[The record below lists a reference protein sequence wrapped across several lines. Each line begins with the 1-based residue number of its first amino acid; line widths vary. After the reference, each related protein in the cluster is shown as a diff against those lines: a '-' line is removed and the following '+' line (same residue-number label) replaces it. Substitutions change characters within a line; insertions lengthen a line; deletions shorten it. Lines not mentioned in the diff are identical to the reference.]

1 MAPVATIGR
10 SSACLTT
17 FHVASRATA
26 PSGATGRC
34 RIGGLRITGL
44 GFYDPS
50 MNTSTNALR
59 IGNAAGFWGD
69 NTDAPRRL
77 AEVADLDYLTLE
89 YLAELTLSILAH
101 LKSKNPEAGYVTEC
115 PNVVRSLVPA
125 FRANPKLKLVTNG
138 GGMNPAACAK
148 AVSSVLAE
156 EGLGDVRVAAC
167 SGDDVLADMSE
178 HIAAGQR
185 FVHFETGQDL
195 IEGETPRVNIASANA
210 YLGAAG
216 IVEALADGAQI
227 ILTGRIA
234 DASLVTGPA
243 IHEFGWAWNDWERLG
258 GATVAGHLIECGAQA
273 TGGIYS
279 NWSEQLDLSNIGY
292 PIAELHKDGTSVI
305 TKPLGTGGCVNRQ
318 TVAEQLVYEIGDPAR
333 YMTPDV
339 VADFTNVTLEQH
351 GQDRVFVA
359 GGTGTPAPETY
370 KVSMAY
376 KDGYAGSG
384 MIVIAGGDAV
394 GKARQ
399 SGELIRQR
407 VREAGFELAHY
418 NYELLGAGG
427 SLSGM
432 NLGEG
437 TPWEVVLRVA
447 ARDPNRAAIDRMLRE
462 LAPLVTSGPPGVTG
476 YTGARSKSHPVLA
489 YWPSTIHRDRMRH
502 TVRVQ
507 SAMEWTRADGV

>member
-1 MAPVATIGR
+1 M
-10 SSACLTT
+10 TT
-17 FHVASRATA
+17 QT
-26 PSGATGRC
+26 
-34 RIGGLRITGL
+34 
-44 GFYDPS
+44 
-50 MNTSTNALR
+50 LR

-77 AEVADLDYLTLE
+77 ANSSELDYLTLE

-101 LKSKNPEAGYVTEC
+101 LKSKNPDAGYVTEC

-125 FRANPKLKLVTNG
+125 FKANPGLKLVTNG
-138 GGMNPAACAK
+138 GGMNPAACAR
-148 AVSSVLAE
+148 AVAAVLAE
-156 EGLGDVRVAAC
+156 EGLGEVRVAAC
-167 SGDDVLADMSE
+167 SGDNVLTDMSE
-178 HIAAGQR
+178 HVAAGER
-185 FVHFETGQDL
+185 FTHFETGDDL
-195 IEGETPRVNIASANA
+195 IDDGIPRVNIASANA

-216 IVEALADGAQI
+216 IVEALAAGAQI
-227 ILTGRIA
+227 VLTGRIA

-243 IHEFGWAWNDWERLG
+243 IHEFGWDWDDWAKLG
-258 GATVAGHLIECGAQA
+258 GATVAGHLIECGAQS

-279 NWSEQLDLSNIGY
+279 QWSEQLDLANLGY
-292 PIAELHKDGTSVI
+292 PIAEMNADGSCVI
-305 TKPLGTGGCVNRQ
+305 TKPPGTGGCVNTQ

-339 VADFTNVTLEQH
+339 VADFTNVTLQQQGE
-351 GQDRVFVA
+351 DRVFVS
-359 GGTGTPAPETY
+359 GGDGTAAPDTY

-384 MIVIAGGDAV
+384 MIVVAGRGAV
-394 GKARQ
+394 AKATQ
-399 SGELIRQR
+399 CGELIRQR

-427 SLSGM
+427 SLAGM
-432 NLGEG
+432 NLGSGE
-437 TPWEVVLRVA
+437 PWEVVLRVA

-489 YWPSTIHRDRMRH
+489 YWPSTIHRDRLRH
-502 TVRVQ
+502 NVEVKAAT
-507 SAMEWTRADGV
+507 EWTQE

>member
-1 MAPVATIGR
+1 MTP
-10 SSACLTT
+10 L
-17 FHVASRATA
+17 AS
-26 PSGATGRC
+26 
-34 RIGGLRITGL
+34 
-44 GFYDPS
+44 YDPV
-50 MNTSTNALR
+50 MTTQALR

-77 AEVADLDYLTLE
+77 AETAELDYLTLE

-101 LKSKNPEAGYVTEC
+101 LKSRNPDAGYVTEC

-125 FRANPKLKLVTNG
+125 FKANPKLKLVTNG

-148 AVSSVLAE
+148 AVAAVLAE
-156 EGLGDVRVAAC
+156 EGLGDIRVAAC
-167 SGDDVLADMSE
+167 SGDDVAANLSE
-178 HIAAGQR
+178 HMAAGER
-185 FVHFETGQDL
+185 FTHFETGEDL
-195 IEGETPRVNIASANA
+195 IADGNPQVNIASANA

-216 IVEALADGAQI
+216 IVKALEAGAQI
-227 ILTGRIA
+227 VLTGRIA

-243 IHEFGWAWNDWERLG
+243 IHEFGWAWDDWEKLG
-258 GATVAGHLIECGAQA
+258 GATVAGHLIECGAQS

-279 NWSEQLDLSNIGY
+279 QWSEQLDLANIGY
-292 PIAELHKDGTSVI
+292 PIAELRADGTSVI
-305 TKPLGTGGCVNRQ
+305 TKPAGTGGCVNVQ

-339 VADFTNVTLEQH
+339 VADFTNVTLQQQ
-351 GQDRVFVA
+351 GNDRVFVA
-359 GGTGTPAPETY
+359 GGTGTAAPETY

-384 MIVIAGGDAV
+384 MIVVAGRDAV
-394 GKARQ
+394 AKAKQ
-399 SGELIRQR
+399 SGELVRQR

-427 SLSGM
+427 SLNGM
-432 NLGEG
+432 NLGSG
-437 TPWEVVLRVA
+437 DPWEVVLRVA

-462 LAPLVTSGPPGVTG
+462 LAPLVTSGPPGITG

-489 YWPSTIHRDRMRH
+489 YWPSTVHRDRMQH
-502 TVRVQ
+502 NVQ
-507 SAMEWTRADGV
+507 VHSARDWGHAART